1 MNYPVRKGMKK
12 LADSVTQK
20 QKVFWN
26 MMGSLCNALS
36 SMILAVI
43 VNWVAGEK
51 AGGVF
56 AFAFSNAQL
65 MYTIGGFEIRPL
77 QSTDID
83 EKFSFTNYFSL
94 RIITCVV
101 MMIASAGYVIVTG
114 FPATKALVIW
124 LVCMYKMVEAFAD
137 VFAGMFQ
144 QHDRID
150 LSGKTSTFRPVL
162 STITFGVVLALTKN
176 LMAASGSMILVSA
189 LLFVVFDL
197 QLKKKYFPFT
207 FGFSF
212 NGLKRLIV
220 EALPLFFAAFINMYM
235 NNAPKYAIDAA
246 FSDEIQNAYG
256 IIFMPAFVINLFSL
270 FAFRPLLTDLTRYWN
285 ERQMKPFKKIVL
297 RIVLWIV
304 FLTVVSMLGAYFIG
318 ADILSILY
326 HRTIILKLKKELVLV
341 MFTGGISATA
351 TFMYYVITVMRK
363 QRLLMMGYALGF
375 LCALLIPRVLVP
387 AYALMGAVISC
398 GISMFVLSA
407 VFVGIV
413 IYFCNLSKGHG
424 N

>member
-1 MNYPVRKGMKK
+1 MEK
-12 LADSVTQK
+12 LTDSVTQK

-36 SMILAVI
+36 SMILAII
-43 VNWVAGEK
+43 VNWVTGEK

-101 MMIASAGYVIVTG
+101 MIFVSAGYVLWSG
-114 FPATKALVIW
+114 FAPEKAAVIW

-162 STITFGVVLALTKN
+162 STVAFGVVLVLSKN
-176 LMAASGSMILVSA
+176 LMAASATMIFTSA
-189 LLFVVFDL
+189 LLFVVFDFR
-197 QLKKKYFPFT
+197 LKKKYFPFT

-212 NGLKRLIV
+212 EEINKLII
-220 EALPLFFAAFINMYM
+220 EAVPLFIAAFINMYM

-270 FAFRPLLTDLTRYWN
+270 FAFRPLLTDLARYWN
-285 ERQMKPFKKIVL
+285 EGQMRPFRKIVG

-304 FLTVVSMLGAYFIG
+304 FLTLVSMAGAYFIG
-318 ADILSILY
+318 ADILSVLY
-326 HRTIILKLKKELVLV
+326 HRTMILHLKKELVLV

-363 QRLLMMGYALGF
+363 QRLLMVGYALGF
-375 LCALLIPRVLVP
+375 LCALFIPRVLVP
-387 AYALMGAVISC
+387 EYALMGAVVSC

-413 IYFCNLSKGHG
+413 IFFVALRNGDSAKNHIDV
-424 N
+424 